1 MNENKRIDNLQIK
14 IVNCVGAKAQHE
26 KCVGTLQKQTMGII
40 FNIQNWRI
48 HGQNR
53 PVANLP
59 VVDFRSQ
66 PRENSTTKATEY
78 VFFCFFSP
86 YLGFLPFLVK
96 VWTSLSA
103 RRWRLRRSFINLT
116 DWRENA
122 SDVSAADWRYQT
134 QVKKYDIFLSVRFY
148 GFSHNLLIT
157 ILL

>member
-40 FNIQNWRI
+40 FNIQNSRI

-66 PRENSTTKATEY
+66 PREKFHHQSHWIRI
-78 VFFCFFSP
+78 FLFFFSVSW
-86 YLGFLPFLVK
+86 FS
-96 VWTSLSA
+96 SLSSKSLNITVCKTVKASPLFHQPDRLA
-103 RRWRLRRSFINLT
+103 R
-116 DWRENA
+116 NA
-122 SDVSAADWRYQT
+122 SDVSAADWPYQT
-134 QVKKYDIFLSVRFY
+134 QVKKYDIFLSVLLRL
-148 GFSHNLLIT
+148 FSGLE

>member
-26 KCVGTLQKQTMGII
+26 KCFGTLQKQTMGII

-48 HGQNR
+48 HSQNR

-59 VVDFRSQ
+59 VADFRFSAARKI
-66 PRENSTTKATEY
+66 PPPKLLNTYFS
-78 VFFCFFSP
+78 VFFFSVSW
-86 YLGFLPFLVK
+86 FS
-96 VWTSLSA
+96 SLSSKSLNITVCKTVKASPLFHQADRLA
-103 RRWRLRRSFINLT
+103 R
-116 DWRENA
+116 NA

-134 QVKKYDIFLSVRFY
+134 QVKKYDIFLSVLLRL
-148 GFSHNLLIT
+148 FSGLE

>member
-26 KCVGTLQKQTMGII
+26 KCFGTLQKQTMGII

-48 HGQNR
+48 HSQNR

-59 VVDFRSQ
+59 VADFRSQ
-66 PRENSTTKATEY
+66 PREKFHHQSY
-78 VFFCFFSP
+78 WIRIFLFFSSVSW
-86 YLGFLPFLVK
+86 FS
-96 VWTSLSA
+96 SLSSKSLNITVCKTVKASPLFHQADRLA
-103 RRWRLRRSFINLT
+103 R
-116 DWRENA
+116 NA

-134 QVKKYDIFLSVRFY
+134 QVKKYDIFLSVLLRL
-148 GFSHNLLIT
+148 FSGLE

>member
-59 VVDFRSQ
+59 VVDFRFQ
-66 PRENSTTKATEY
+66 PREKFHHQSY
-78 VFFCFFSP
+78 WIRIFLFFYSVSWFS
-86 YLGFLPFLVK
+86 
-96 VWTSLSA
+96 SLSSKSLNITVCKTVKASPLFHQADRLA
-103 RRWRLRRSFINLT
+103 R
-116 DWRENA
+116 NA

-134 QVKKYDIFLSVRFY
+134 QVKKYDIFLSVLLRL
-148 GFSHNLLIT
+148 FSGLE